1 MKTNKTIITSSFST
15 YAPNQSTPAA
25 ASPGPA
31 TACTIGRVHLGARSD
46 QLLDHFGLAVP
57 SRCMQRRLAS
67 LQGVAVRDVREVWL
81 GEIQKSK
88 GVSGC
93 LGWMLKNL
101 NTQKIKDER
110 DQCKT
115 TCVLFSCLTKSW
127 AWRSQDYASPALG
140 LRYTFGVSKWTISHS
155 HVCLSL
161 IFGII
166 SLNDCNPTKFASA
179 PSSKHHIILL
189 PPVSNKNTTHH
200 SQKQLRLAKFACHL
214 ESARVRH
221 KGNSV

>member
-1 MKTNKTIITSSFST
+1 M
-15 YAPNQSTPAA
+15 
-25 ASPGPA
+25 
-31 TACTIGRVHLGARSD
+31 ACIIGRVHLGARSD

-67 LQGVAVRDVREVWL
+67 VQGVAVRDVREVWL

-93 LGWMLKNL
+93 LGWMLKNWTHK
-101 NTQKIKDER
+101 NQR
-110 DQCKT
+110 DQCKK

-140 LRYTFGVSKWTISHS
+140 LRYTFGVSKRTISHS

-166 SLNDCNPTKFASA
+166 SLNVATQQNLHQHLLASITLYSSLLSQTKTPPIIRKNNSNWLVLIRIRTSSA
-179 PSSKHHIILL
+179 
-189 PPVSNKNTTHH
+189 
-200 SQKQLRLAKFACHL
+200 
-214 ESARVRH
+214 
-221 KGNSV
+221 